1 MFENIERLGIFY
13 KYLVTLSDYA
23 NWIIIINI
31 MKFYTLASLVLKC
44 LPYKDALFLGF
55 HQNIELRTSKRE
67 FADIIHQNKQG
78 FEGKK
83 LSEGQVGRNSLRF
96 SNMCCRL
103 RRIGDRHARF
113 KLFSYLDFR
122 VCFACYPPESFKII
136 SLTCIWLKF
145 VDTSFHSS
153 QKQPQILPESGR
165 HFSKFLKR

>member
-23 NWIIIINI
+23 NWIILINI

-103 RRIGDRHARF
+103 RRIGDRHVRKIQTVFLPRF
-113 KLFSYLDFR
+113 SCLFCLLSSRILQNNFLDLYLVEIRRYKLSFFAKAATNTSR
-122 VCFACYPPESFKII
+122 VGSPFF
-136 SLTCIWLKF
+136 
-145 VDTSFHSS
+145 
-153 QKQPQILPESGR
+153 
-165 HFSKFLKR
+165 